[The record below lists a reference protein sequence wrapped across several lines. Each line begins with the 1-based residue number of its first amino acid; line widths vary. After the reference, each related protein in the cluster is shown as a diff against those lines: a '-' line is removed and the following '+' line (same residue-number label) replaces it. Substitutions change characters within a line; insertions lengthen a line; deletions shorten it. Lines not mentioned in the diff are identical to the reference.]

1 MCCAQS
7 VISNPFSGNQQAAE
21 MGRGQFRIYCAPCHG
36 IRAAG
41 GRGPDLTRGV
51 FSAGERDFDLHRV
64 ISEGVPGTEMPSFA
78 LNLGDENIWKLVT
91 YIRSIKR
98 PETGEIPGNAAA
110 GEKLFW
116 EKGGCGQCHMVHTK
130 GGRMGPDLTRIGR
143 LRSAA
148 YLRESVISPN
158 SDLTPG
164 FYTITVVTKDGK
176 KIVGVQRGL
185 DNFSVQFMD
194 FEEKLHSYLRS
205 DVQSVNRE
213 FRSLMPEN
221 YGRVFSETELNDLLK
236 YLVSLRG
243 ESKT

>member
-1 MCCAQS
+1 
-7 VISNPFSGNQQAAE
+7 

-51 FSAGERDFDLHRV
+51 YSAGERDQDLYRV
-64 ISEGVPGTEMPSFA
+64 ITDGVPGTEMPSFS
-78 LNLGDENIWKLVT
+78 LSLGDDNIWRLIA
-91 YIRSIKR
+91 YIRSIKG
-98 PETGEIPGNAAA
+98 PETAEIPGSAGA

-116 EKGGCGQCHMVHTK
+116 GKGGCGQCHMVQGK
-130 GGRMGPDLTRIGR
+130 GGRMGPELTRIGR
-143 LRSAA
+143 LRSLA

-164 FYTITVVTKDGK
+164 FYTITVITKEGK
-176 KIVGVQRGL
+176 KIVGVQRGF
-185 DNFSVQFMD
+185 DNFSVQLMD
-194 FEEKLHSYLRS
+194 AAENLHSFLRS
-205 DVQSVNRE
+205 DVQSVSRE

-221 YGRVFSETELNDLLK
+221 YSRVFSETELDDLLK
-236 YLVSLRG
+236 YLASLRG